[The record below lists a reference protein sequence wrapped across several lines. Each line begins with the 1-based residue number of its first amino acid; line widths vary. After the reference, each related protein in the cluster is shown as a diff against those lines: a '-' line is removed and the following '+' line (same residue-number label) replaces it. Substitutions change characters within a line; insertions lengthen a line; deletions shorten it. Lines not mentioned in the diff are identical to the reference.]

1 VRLTIAVDFV
11 TIRMATHKPESVTA
25 NEAPMLASLKHI
37 FDKLSRDTPR
47 IAANGT
53 DPLHI
58 ATCALFLELARI
70 DEEFSPDEVDLI
82 LGLLKDRYHLSD
94 EHAQALMEEADAER
108 DASVDLW
115 QFADMINKNYAV
127 QEKIEVVE
135 TLWQIVF
142 VDGKMDKYERYLMF
156 KIGNLL
162 RLDHDQLIQAKLKVM
177 KGKAKESP

>member
-1 VRLTIAVDFV
+1 
-11 TIRMATHKPESVTA
+11 
-25 NEAPMLASLKHI
+25 MLASLKRI
-37 FDKLSRDTPR
+37 FDKLYNDTPR
-47 IAANGT
+47 IADDGT

-58 ATCALFLELARI
+58 ATSALFLELARI
-70 DEEFSPDEVDLI
+70 DEKFSPDEVDLI
-82 LGLLKDRYHLSD
+82 LGLLKERYKLSD

-115 QFADMINKNYAV
+115 QFANLINQNYTVA
-127 QEKIEVVE
+127 EKIEVVE

-162 RLDHDQLIQAKLKVM
+162 RLDHDQLIQAKLKVL
-177 KGKAKESP
+177 KGKTKELP

>member
-1 VRLTIAVDFV
+1 
-11 TIRMATHKPESVTA
+11 
-25 NEAPMLASLKHI
+25 MLANLKRI
-37 FDKLSRDTPR
+37 FDKISNGTPR
-47 IAANGT
+47 IAADGE
-53 DPLHI
+53 DPLSI

-70 DEEFSPDEVDLI
+70 DENFSPEEVDMI
-82 LGLLKDRYHLSD
+82 LGLIKKRYKLSE

-115 QFADMINKNYAV
+115 QFADMINKNYSVA
-127 QEKIEVVE
+127 EKIEVVE

-162 RLDHDQLIQAKLKVM
+162 RLDHDQLIQAKMKVI
-177 KGKAKESP
+177 KGKKELP